1 MNAQSEGEQEQGGGG
16 YRGGEKRQSKV
27 VSTSLRILRGSDWH
41 ITASGK
47 AAAPSAAVVLRLGN
61 GRMGSISFFVFG
73 LVSACR
79 QAGRCFTSLVW

>member
-1 MNAQSEGEQEQGGGG
+1 MNAQSEGEQEQGGG

-47 AAAPSAAVVLRLGN
+47 AAARSAAVVLRLGN
-61 GRMGSISFFVFG
+61 GRMCQ
-73 LVSACR
+73 LCR
-79 QAGRCFTSLVW
+79 GNMRSKVLSLIK